1 VPGRLEQPEIA
12 VVACLDVD
20 GGSPDP
26 DMIECSPI
34 PYDDRIVELSDNSS
48 DKIRMRVGFHDRG
61 DDGGRIEG
69 DGGPERA
76 QELRWLPGLDDY
88 LRPGRRGDV
97 AYSVSQRLRVVEEL
111 GVRDFSHP
119 PAVIE

>member
-1 VPGRLEQPEIA
+1 
-12 VVACLDVD
+12 
-20 GGSPDP
+20 
-26 DMIECSPI
+26 MIECSPI

-61 DDGGRIEG
+61 DDGGRVEG

-76 QELRWLPGLDDY
+76 QELRWLPGLDDD

-111 GVRDFSHP
+111 GVREFSHP